1 MPHKIA
7 VTRIATNMTDV
18 AQLGSAMGAAALNCL
33 AKPKDAGS
41 SPAVRPPFSINSLN
55 SCDTV
60 PSSVRIAHG
69 TRAS

>member
-33 AKPKDAGS
+33 AKPKGAGS
-41 SPAVRPPFSINSLN
+41 SPAVRPPLLVSYFS
-55 SCDTV
+55 TV
-60 PSSVRIAHG
+60 PSSVRMAHG